1 MTPRHKFSNQSEEGS
16 TISLENVGNLRGGAY
31 TNLSDLIRMRYTARG
46 LNCFK
51 SEAKLTRLS
60 GLIASKSR
68 GGELILQRSEYIH
81 PVTIF
86 VQSTGKLQQEPGN
99 LIQSYFKKTKNVLF
113 ILLWINQSQCFLDP
127 SMHLNP
133 Y

>member
-51 SEAKLTRLS
+51 SEAKLNQLS

-68 GGELILQRSEYIH
+68 GRGIDFAEVRIYQPGDDIRSIDWKVTARTRQPHTKLFQEDKECPFYII
-81 PVTIF
+81 VD
-86 VQSTGKLQQEPGN
+86 QS
-99 LIQSYFKKTKNVLF
+99 I
-113 ILLWINQSQCFLDP
+113 
-127 SMHLNP
+127 SMFFGSV
-133 Y
+133 